1 MKRILSESKAGVW
14 GNAFTTTITQQQ
26 KLTLFAVSDCLVIFK
41 NHIMKRWI
49 IIVVTV
55 KFDLLNIGKFIVMIR
70 NSYNHQLRRIIIIEG
85 FPAKIRV

>member
-26 KLTLFAVSDCLVIFK
+26 KLTNLQLVTVFIFM

-85 FPAKIRV
+85 FPAKIRA

>member
-1 MKRILSESKAGVW
+1 M
-14 GNAFTTTITQQQ
+14 
-26 KLTLFAVSDCLVIFK
+26 

-85 FPAKIRV
+85 FPAKIRA